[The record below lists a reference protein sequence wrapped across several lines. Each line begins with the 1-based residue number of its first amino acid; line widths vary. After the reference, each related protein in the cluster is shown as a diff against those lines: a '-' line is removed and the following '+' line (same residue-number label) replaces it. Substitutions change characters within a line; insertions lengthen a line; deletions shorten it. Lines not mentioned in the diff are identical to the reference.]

1 MLSSLEKCLKDRCS
15 ELESEVCSLRD
26 RVTPSNG
33 RRLSKQEGSGSTPA
47 EDEGISSSDQDEED
61 VEREPLV
68 YEMFNVP
75 NDTIVKDNQGQET
88 NVDVK
93 DEDEEEETTIE
104 EVKYVES

>member
-1 MLSSLEKCLKDRCS
+1 MEKCLKDRCS

-26 RVTPSNG
+26 RVPSK
-33 RRLSKQEGSGSTPA
+33 RRTSKQEGSGSTPA

-61 VEREPLV
+61 IEREPLV

-75 NDTIVKDNQGQET
+75 NDTIVLDNQGQET

-93 DEDEEEETTIE
+93 EDEEEETTIE
-104 EVKYVES
+104 EVNILM